1 MPVFP
6 TWEYHFCGIQEV
18 NMTTIRIEA
27 IDSDEPNTQ
36 NSRVLYR
43 LAGENSDLFSIN
55 FDTGI
60 ITVARGMV
68 SNKSAQV

>member
-6 TWEYHFCGIQEV
+6 NWEFYSSLQEV

-68 SNKSAQV
+68 SNKSA

>member
-1 MPVFP
+1 
-6 TWEYHFCGIQEV
+6 
-18 NMTTIRIEA
+18 MTTIRIEA

>member
-1 MPVFP
+1 MARTCLIILITPL
-6 TWEYHFCGIQEV
+6 TQEI

-27 IDSDEPNTQ
+27 IDADEPNTQ

-43 LAGENSDLFSIN
+43 LAGENSDLFAIN

-60 ITVARGMV
+60 ITVARGI
-68 SNKSAQV
+68 

>member
-1 MPVFP
+1 
-6 TWEYHFCGIQEV
+6 
-18 NMTTIRIEA
+18 MTTIRIEA

-43 LAGENSDLFSIN
+43 LAGDNADLFAIN

-60 ITVARGMV
+60 ITVARGGAV
-68 SNKSAQV
+68 